1 MLGQTVSHYR
11 ILGQLGAGG
20 MGVVYEAEDLKLGR
34 HVALKFLPERLA
46 GEPQALERFQRE
58 ARAAS
63 ALNHPNLCTI
73 HDIDES
79 GGQWFLVM
87 ELLQGET
94 LARRIAGRS
103 MPLETLLD
111 LATQIADG
119 LDAAHAHGIVHRDIK
134 PANIF
139 VTTRGQAKI
148 LDFGLAKLQPVAMVE
163 AATVATLATPEH
175 LTSPGTTVG
184 TMAYMSPEQI
194 RGLELDAR
202 TDLFSFGAVLYEMAT
217 GGLPFPGTTSGLIL
231 EAILNRPPTAPV
243 RLNPSVPPRL
253 EEIISKA
260 LEKDREVRYQ
270 SAAEMRADLKRLKR
284 DTESGHL
291 AAAASTSR
299 QPRRPG
305 IRGALVVAGILLLG
319 VAVFLSEYYLRS
331 RVMHAK
337 TPATTSPVAAV
348 ATPAAHTLAVL
359 PFHNISGGARENSW
373 GIGMTDAVISRL
385 ASLHDLA
392 VRPTSSVL
400 KYTQGPADPLK
411 AAQELR
417 VDSVLDGTYQ
427 AVSGTV
433 RVSVQLIDAKDGS
446 TRWAQRY
453 DLRAG
458 DMFKFEDELASRVVD
473 GMQVQ
478 VSAAEQN
485 SLQKPATGSPQAYNA
500 YLQARFYR
508 NQYFMH
514 SRRESLRE
522 GRRLLQQALAADP
535 NFVDAEATLSDMY
548 LMEAANFEENAAGN
562 VQLADA
568 AARRALQ
575 LNPHSLAALQS
586 MGDIYAETGQNAK
599 AIRILRQT
607 VTIAPNSET
616 AWDYL
621 GYACHYAG
629 LVEQAEQAYR
639 RSRQLNPTT
648 PRIYWMHARMLLY
661 VGKPDEAEVV
671 MRQAMAANPDQFKAM
686 AYLGEFLYYQGK
698 TAAAEPIL
706 ERAVQL
712 GKESGDEVPLWLAA
726 FLYASRGERQK
737 IDPRLFRHKPQD
749 IIDGDVAYWAGSVY
763 ALLGEHDQAIQWLKR
778 AVELGNQNYP
788 WFQRD
793 KNWDKL
799 RNDPEYQRIMAQ
811 VRRQWEQYTAE
822 FGQS

>member
-46 GEPQALERFQRE
+46 SEPQALERFQRE

-63 ALNHPNLCTI
+63 ALNHPSICTI

-79 GGQWFLVM
+79 GGHWFLVM

-94 LARRIAGRS
+94 LAKKIAGHALE
-103 MPLETLLD
+103 LETVLD
-111 LATQIADG
+111 LGTQIADG

-139 VTTRGQAKI
+139 VTSRGQAKI
-148 LDFGLAKLQPVAMVE
+148 LDFGLAKLQPAATE
-163 AATVATLATPEH
+163 AAAMPTAATPEH

-184 TMAYMSPEQI
+184 TVAYMSPEQI
-194 RGLELDAR
+194 RGQELDAR

-217 GGLPFPGTTSGLIL
+217 GGLPFPGATSGLIF
-231 EAILNRPPTAPV
+231 EAILNRTPAAPV
-243 RLNPSVPPRL
+243 RLNPTLPPRL

-270 SAAEMRADLKRLKR
+270 SAAEIRADLKRLKR
-284 DTESGHL
+284 DTDSGRM
-291 AAAASTSR
+291 AAAAGPSQR
-299 QPRRPG
+299 QKRPG
-305 IRGALVVAGILLLG
+305 VRGAVVVAGILALG
-319 VAVFLSEYYLRS
+319 LVVFLSEYYLRS
-331 RVMHAK
+331 RVIRAK
-337 TPATTSPVAAV
+337 AVAKPPVTEVAA
-348 ATPAAHTLAVL
+348 PAARTLAVL
-359 PFHNISGGARENSW
+359 PFHNISGEGKDNSW

-400 KYTQGPADPLK
+400 KYAQATADPVK

-427 AVSGTV
+427 SAAGSV
-433 RVSVQLIDAKDGS
+433 RVSVQLIDAKDGA

-458 DMFKFEDELASRVVD
+458 DMFKFEDELATRVVE
-473 GMQVQ
+473 GMRVQ
-478 VSAAEQN
+478 VSSAEQN
-485 SLQKPATGSPQAYNA
+485 SLQKPVTASAEAYND

-508 NQYFMH
+508 NEYFLH

-522 GRRLLQQALAADP
+522 GRRLLQQALEVDP
-535 NFVDAEATLSDMY
+535 TFTDAEAMLSDMY
-548 LMEAANFEENAAGN
+548 LMEAANFEENAAAN
-562 VQLADA
+562 LHLAAEA
-568 AARRALQ
+568 AERALRQ
-575 LNPHSLAALQS
+575 NPSSLAALQS
-586 MGDIYAETGQNAK
+586 MGDIYAETGQNAQ
-599 AIRILRQT
+599 AIRTLRQT
-607 VTIAPNSET
+607 VALAPNSET
-616 AWDYL
+616 SWDFL
-621 GYACHYAG
+621 GYAYHYAG

-648 PRIYWMHARMLLY
+648 TRIYWMHGRMLLY
-661 VGKPDEAEVV
+661 IGRPDEAEHV
-671 MRQAMAANPDQFKAM
+671 MRQALAANPDQFKAM
-686 AYLGEFLYYQGK
+686 AFLGEFLYYQGK
-698 TAAAEPIL
+698 TAEAEPIL
-706 ERAVQL
+706 NRAVQL
-712 GKESGDEVPLWLAA
+712 GKNNGDMVPLWLSA

-737 IDPRLFRHKPQD
+737 INPSLFEYKPQD
-749 IIDGDVAYWAGSVY
+749 VIDGDVAYWAGSMY
-763 ALLGEHDQAIQWLKR
+763 ALLGERDKAMVWLKR

-799 RNDPEYQRIMAQ
+799 RNDPEYQRMMAQ
-811 VRRQWEQYTAE
+811 VRRQWEQVTAE

>member
-1 MLGQTVSHYR
+1 MLGQTVSHYC

-63 ALNHPNLCTI
+63 ALNHPSICTI

-79 GGQWFLVM
+79 GGHWFLVM

-94 LARRIAGRS
+94 LAKKIAGR
-103 MPLETLLD
+103 PLELEAVLD
-111 LATQIADG
+111 LGTQIADG

-148 LDFGLAKLQPVAMVE
+148 LDFGLAKLQSAAMEVAAMPT
-163 AATVATLATPEH
+163 AATPEH

-184 TMAYMSPEQI
+184 TVAYMSPEQI
-194 RGLELDAR
+194 RGQELDAR

-217 GGLPFPGTTSGLIL
+217 GGLPFPGATSGLMF
-231 EAILNRPPTAPV
+231 EAILNRTPAAPV
-243 RLNPSVPPRL
+243 RLNPSLPAKL
-253 EEIISKA
+253 EEIINKA

-284 DTESGHL
+284 DTESGRMT
-291 AAAASTSR
+291 AAVVPSR
-299 QPRRPG
+299 RQKRPG
-305 IRGALVVAGILLLG
+305 VRGAVVVAGILALG
-319 VAVFLSEYYLRS
+319 LVIFLTEYYLRS
-331 RVMHAK
+331 RLINAK
-337 TPATTSPVAAV
+337 APAKPPAAEVAAPG
-348 ATPAAHTLAVL
+348 ARTLAVL
-359 PFHNISGGARENSW
+359 PFHNISGEGKDNSW

-400 KYTQGPADPLK
+400 KYAQATADPVK

-427 AVSGTV
+427 SAAGSV
-433 RVSVQLIDAKDGS
+433 RVSVQLIDAKDGA

-458 DMFKFEDELASRVVD
+458 DMFKFEDELATRVVE
-473 GMQVQ
+473 GMRVQ
-478 VSAAEQN
+478 VSSVEQD
-485 SLQKPATGSPQAYNA
+485 SLQKPVTASPEAYND

-508 NQYFMH
+508 NEYFLH

-522 GRRLLQQALAADP
+522 GRRLLQQALAVDP
-535 NFVDAEATLSDMY
+535 NFTDAQAMLSDMY
-548 LMEAANFEENAAGN
+548 LMEAANFEENGAAN
-562 VQLADA
+562 VRLAADA
-568 AARRALQ
+568 AERALRQ
-575 LNPHSLAALQS
+575 NPRSLAALQS
-586 MGDIYAETGQNAK
+586 MGDIYAETGQNAQ
-599 AIRILRQT
+599 AIRTLRQT
-607 VTIAPNSET
+607 VALAPNSET
-616 AWDYL
+616 SWDFL
-621 GYACHYAG
+621 GYAYHYAG
-629 LVEQAEQAYR
+629 LVDQAEQAYR

-648 PRIYWMHARMLLY
+648 PRIYWMHGRMLLY
-661 VGKPDEAEVV
+661 LGKPDEAEQV
-671 MRQAMAANPDQFKAM
+671 MRQALAANPDQFKAM
-686 AYLGEFLYYQGK
+686 AFLGEFLYYQGK
-698 TAAAEPIL
+698 TAEAEPIL
-706 ERAVQL
+706 DRAVQL
-712 GKESGDEVPLWLAA
+712 GKGNGDAVPLWLSA

-737 IDPRLFRHKPQD
+737 IDPSLFEYKPQD
-749 IIDGDVAYWAGSVY
+749 VIDGDVAYWAGSMY
-763 ALLGEHDQAIQWLKR
+763 ALLGERDKAMVWLRR

-799 RNDPEYQRIMAQ
+799 RNDAEYQQIMAQ
-811 VRRQWEQYTAE
+811 VRRQWEQVTAE

>member
-1 MLGQTVSHYR
+1 LLGQTVSHYR
-11 ILGQLGAGG
+11 IVGQLGAGG

-46 GEPQALERFQRE
+46 SEPQALERFQRE

-63 ALNHPNLCTI
+63 ALNHPSICTI

-79 GGQWFLVM
+79 GGHWFLVM

-94 LARRIAGRS
+94 LAKKIAGHALE
-103 MPLETLLD
+103 LETVLD
-111 LATQIADG
+111 LGTQIADG

-139 VTTRGQAKI
+139 VTSRGQAKI
-148 LDFGLAKLQPVAMVE
+148 LDFGLAKLQPAATE
-163 AATVATLATPEH
+163 AAAMPTAATPEH

-184 TMAYMSPEQI
+184 TVAYMSPEQI
-194 RGLELDAR
+194 RGQELDAR

-217 GGLPFPGTTSGLIL
+217 GGLPFPGATSGLIF
-231 EAILNRPPTAPV
+231 EAILNRTPAAPV
-243 RLNPSVPPRL
+243 RLNPTLPPRL

-270 SAAEMRADLKRLKR
+270 SAAEIRADLKRLKR
-284 DTESGHL
+284 DTDSGRM
-291 AAAASTSR
+291 AAAAGPSQR
-299 QPRRPG
+299 QKRPG
-305 IRGALVVAGILLLG
+305 VRGAVVVAGILALG
-319 VAVFLSEYYLRS
+319 LAVFLSEYYLRS
-331 RVMHAK
+331 RVIRAK
-337 TPATTSPVAAV
+337 AVAKPPVTEVAA
-348 ATPAAHTLAVL
+348 PAARTLAVL
-359 PFHNISGGARENSW
+359 PFHNISGEGKDNSW

-400 KYTQGPADPLK
+400 KYAQATADPVK

-427 AVSGTV
+427 SAAGSV
-433 RVSVQLIDAKDGS
+433 RVSVQLIDAKDGA

-458 DMFKFEDELASRVVD
+458 DMFKFEDELATRVVE
-473 GMQVQ
+473 GMRVQ
-478 VSAAEQN
+478 VSSAEQN
-485 SLQKPATGSPQAYNA
+485 SLQKPVTASAEAYND

-508 NQYFMH
+508 NEYFLH

-522 GRRLLQQALAADP
+522 GRRLLQQALEVDP
-535 NFVDAEATLSDMY
+535 TFTDAEAMLSDMY
-548 LMEAANFEENAAGN
+548 LMEAANFEENAAAN
-562 VQLADA
+562 LHLAAEA
-568 AARRALQ
+568 AERALRQ
-575 LNPHSLAALQS
+575 NPSSLAALQS
-586 MGDIYAETGQNAK
+586 MGDIYAETGQNAQ
-599 AIRILRQT
+599 AIRTLRQT
-607 VTIAPNSET
+607 VALAPNSET
-616 AWDYL
+616 SWDFL
-621 GYACHYAG
+621 GYAYHYAG

-648 PRIYWMHARMLLY
+648 TRIYWMHGRMLLY
-661 VGKPDEAEVV
+661 IGRPDEAEQV
-671 MRQAMAANPDQFKAM
+671 MRQALAANPDQFKAM
-686 AYLGEFLYYQGK
+686 AFLGEFLYYQGK
-698 TAAAEPIL
+698 TAEAEPIL
-706 ERAVQL
+706 NRAVQL
-712 GKESGDEVPLWLAA
+712 GKNNGDMVPLWLSA

-737 IDPRLFRHKPQD
+737 INPSLFEYKPQD
-749 IIDGDVAYWAGSVY
+749 VIDGDVAYWAGSMY
-763 ALLGEHDQAIQWLKR
+763 ALLGERDKAMVWLKR

-799 RNDPEYQRIMAQ
+799 RNDPEYQRMMAQ
-811 VRRQWEQYTAE
+811 VRRQWEQVTAE

>member
-1 MLGQTVSHYR
+1 LLGQTVSHYR
-11 ILGQLGAGG
+11 IVGQLGAGG

-46 GEPQALERFQRE
+46 SEPQALERFQRE

-63 ALNHPNLCTI
+63 ALNHPSICTI

-79 GGQWFLVM
+79 GGHWFLVM

-94 LARRIAGRS
+94 LAKKIAGHALE
-103 MPLETLLD
+103 LETVLD
-111 LATQIADG
+111 LGTQIADG

-139 VTTRGQAKI
+139 VTSRGQAKI
-148 LDFGLAKLQPVAMVE
+148 LDFGLAKLQPAATE
-163 AATVATLATPEH
+163 AAAMPTAATPEH

-184 TMAYMSPEQI
+184 TVAYMSPEQI
-194 RGLELDAR
+194 RGQELDAR

-217 GGLPFPGTTSGLIL
+217 GGLPFPGATSGLIF
-231 EAILNRPPTAPV
+231 EAILNRTPAAPV
-243 RLNPSVPPRL
+243 RLNPTLPPRL

-270 SAAEMRADLKRLKR
+270 SAAEIRADLKRLKR
-284 DTESGHL
+284 DTDSGRM
-291 AAAASTSR
+291 AAVAGPSQR
-299 QPRRPG
+299 QQRPG
-305 IRGALVVAGILLLG
+305 VRGAVVVAGILALG
-319 VAVFLSEYYLRS
+319 LVVFLSEYYLRS
-331 RVMHAK
+331 RVIRAK
-337 TPATTSPVAAV
+337 AVAKPPVTEVAA
-348 ATPAAHTLAVL
+348 PAARTLAVL
-359 PFHNISGGARENSW
+359 PFHNISGEGKDNSW

-400 KYTQGPADPLK
+400 KYAQATADPVK

-427 AVSGTV
+427 SAAGSV
-433 RVSVQLIDAKDGS
+433 RVSVQLIDAKDGA

-458 DMFKFEDELASRVVD
+458 DMFKFEDELATRVVE
-473 GMQVQ
+473 GMRVQ
-478 VSAAEQN
+478 VSSAEQN
-485 SLQKPATGSPQAYNA
+485 SLQKPVTASAEAYND

-508 NQYFMH
+508 NEYFLH

-522 GRRLLQQALAADP
+522 GRRLLQQALEVDP
-535 NFVDAEATLSDMY
+535 TFTDAEAMLSDMY
-548 LMEAANFEENAAGN
+548 LMEAANFEENAAAN
-562 VQLADA
+562 LHLAAEA
-568 AARRALQ
+568 AERALRQ
-575 LNPHSLAALQS
+575 NPSSLAALQS
-586 MGDIYAETGQNAK
+586 MGDIYAETGQNAQ
-599 AIRILRQT
+599 AIRTLRQT
-607 VTIAPNSET
+607 VALAPNSET
-616 AWDYL
+616 SWDFL
-621 GYACHYAG
+621 GYAYHYAG

-648 PRIYWMHARMLLY
+648 TRIYWMHGRMLLY
-661 VGKPDEAEVV
+661 IGRPDEAEQV
-671 MRQAMAANPDQFKAM
+671 MRQALAANPDQFKAM
-686 AYLGEFLYYQGK
+686 AFLGEFLYYQGK
-698 TAAAEPIL
+698 TAEAEPIL
-706 ERAVQL
+706 NRAVQL
-712 GKESGDEVPLWLAA
+712 GKNNGDMVPLWLSA

-737 IDPRLFRHKPQD
+737 INPSLFEYKPQD
-749 IIDGDVAYWAGSVY
+749 VIDGDVAYWAGSMY
-763 ALLGEHDQAIQWLKR
+763 ALLGERDKAMVWLKR

-799 RNDPEYQRIMAQ
+799 RNDPEYQRMMAQ
-811 VRRQWEQYTAE
+811 VRRQWEQVTAE

>member
-63 ALNHPNLCTI
+63 ALNHPSICTI

-94 LARRIAGRS
+94 LAKKIAGH
-103 MPLETLLD
+103 PLELEAVLD
-111 LATQIADG
+111 LGTQIADG

-148 LDFGLAKLQPVAMVE
+148 LDFGLAKLQSAAAMEVAAMPT
-163 AATVATLATPEH
+163 AATPEH

-184 TMAYMSPEQI
+184 TVAYMSPEQI
-194 RGLELDAR
+194 RGQELDAR

-217 GGLPFPGTTSGLIL
+217 GGLPFPGATSGLIF
-231 EAILNRPPTAPV
+231 EAILNRTPAAPV
-243 RLNPSVPPRL
+243 RLNPTLPPRL

-270 SAAEMRADLKRLKR
+270 SAAEMRADLRRLKR
-284 DTESGHL
+284 DTESGRMT
-291 AAAASTSR
+291 AAAEPSR
-299 QPRRPG
+299 RQKRPG
-305 IRGALVVAGILLLG
+305 VRGAVVVAGILALG
-319 VAVFLSEYYLRS
+319 LVVFLGEYYVRS
-331 RVMHAK
+331 RVIRAK
-337 TPATTSPVAAV
+337 APAKPPAAEV
-348 ATPAAHTLAVL
+348 TAPAAHTLAVL
-359 PFHNISGGARENSW
+359 PFHNLSAEGKDNSW

-400 KYTQGPADPLK
+400 KYAQATADPVK

-427 AVSGTV
+427 SAAGSV
-433 RVSVQLIDAKDGS
+433 RVSVQLIDAKDGA

-458 DMFKFEDELASRVVD
+458 DMFKFEDELASRVVE

-478 VSAAEQN
+478 VSSVEQN
-485 SLQKPATGSPQAYNA
+485 SLQKPVTASPDAYND

-508 NQYFMH
+508 NEYFMH

-522 GRRLLQQALAADP
+522 GRRLLQQALAVDP
-535 NFVDAEATLSDMY
+535 NFTDAQAMLSDMY
-548 LMEAANFEENAAGN
+548 LMEAANFEENGAAN
-562 VQLADA
+562 VRLAADA
-568 AARRALQ
+568 AERALRQ
-575 LNPHSLAALQS
+575 NPRSLAALQS
-586 MGDIYAETGQNAK
+586 MGDIYAETGQNAQ
-599 AIRILRQT
+599 AIRTLRQT
-607 VTIAPNSET
+607 VALAPNSET
-616 AWDYL
+616 SWDFL
-621 GYACHYAG
+621 GYAYHYAG

-648 PRIYWMHARMLLY
+648 PRIYWMHGRMLLY
-661 VGKPDEAEVV
+661 LGKPDEAEKV
-671 MRQAMAANPDQFKAM
+671 MRQALAANPDQFKAT
-686 AYLGEFLYYQGK
+686 AFLGEFLYYQGK
-698 TAAAEPIL
+698 TAEAEPIL

-712 GKESGDEVPLWLAA
+712 GKGNGDAVPLWLSA

-737 IDPRLFRHKPQD
+737 IDPSLFEYKPQEV
-749 IIDGDVAYWAGSVY
+749 IDGDVAYWAGSMY
-763 ALLGEHDQAIQWLKR
+763 ALLGERDKAIVWLRR

-799 RNDPEYQRIMAQ
+799 RNDAEYQQIMAQ
-811 VRRQWEQYTAE
+811 VRRQWEQYTEE

>member
-63 ALNHPNLCTI
+63 ALNHPSICTI

-79 GGQWFLVM
+79 GGHWFLVM

-94 LARRIAGRS
+94 LAKKIAGH
-103 MPLETLLD
+103 PLELEAVLD
-111 LATQIADG
+111 LGTQIADG

-148 LDFGLAKLQPVAMVE
+148 LDFGLAKLQSAAMEV
-163 AATVATLATPEH
+163 AATPTAATPEH

-184 TMAYMSPEQI
+184 TVAYMSPEQI
-194 RGLELDAR
+194 RGQELDAR

-217 GGLPFPGTTSGLIL
+217 GGLPFLGATSGLIF
-231 EAILNRPPTAPV
+231 EAILNRTPAAPV
-243 RLNPSVPPRL
+243 RLNPSLPAKL
-253 EEIISKA
+253 EEIINKA

-284 DTESGHL
+284 DTESGRM
-291 AAAASTSR
+291 AAAEPSR
-299 QPRRPG
+299 RQKRPG
-305 IRGALVVAGILLLG
+305 VRGALVVAGILALG
-319 VAVFLSEYYLRS
+319 LVIVLTEYYVRS
-331 RVMHAK
+331 RLINAK
-337 TPATTSPVAAV
+337 APAKP
-348 ATPAAHTLAVL
+348 PAAEMAAPAARTLAVL
-359 PFHNISGGARENSW
+359 PFHNISGEGKDNSW

-400 KYTQGPADPLK
+400 KYAQATADPVK

-427 AVSGTV
+427 SAAGSV
-433 RVSVQLIDAKDGS
+433 RVSVQLIDAKDGA

-458 DMFKFEDELASRVVD
+458 DMFKFEDELATRVVE
-473 GMQVQ
+473 GMRVQ
-478 VSAAEQN
+478 VSSVEQD
-485 SLQKPATGSPQAYNA
+485 SLQKPVTASPEAYND

-508 NQYFMH
+508 NEYFLH

-522 GRRLLQQALAADP
+522 GRRLLQQALAVDP
-535 NFVDAEATLSDMY
+535 NFTDAQAMLSDMY
-548 LMEAANFEENAAGN
+548 LMEAANFEENGAAN
-562 VQLADA
+562 LRLAADA
-568 AARRALQ
+568 AERALRQ
-575 LNPHSLAALQS
+575 NPRSLAALQS
-586 MGDIYAETGQNAK
+586 MGDIYAETGQNAQ
-599 AIRILRQT
+599 AIRTLRQT
-607 VTIAPNSET
+607 VALAPNSET
-616 AWDYL
+616 SWDFL
-621 GYACHYAG
+621 GYAYHYAG

-648 PRIYWMHARMLLY
+648 PRIYWMHGRMLLY
-661 VGKPDEAEVV
+661 LGKPDEAEQV
-671 MRQAMAANPDQFKAM
+671 MRQALAANPDQFKAM
-686 AYLGEFLYYQGK
+686 AFLGEFLYYQGK
-698 TAAAEPIL
+698 TAEAEPIL
-706 ERAVQL
+706 DRAVQL
-712 GKESGDEVPLWLAA
+712 GKGNGDAVPLWLSA

-737 IDPRLFRHKPQD
+737 IDPSLFEYKPQD
-749 IIDGDVAYWAGSVY
+749 VIDGDVAYWAGSMY
-763 ALLGEHDQAIQWLKR
+763 ALLGERDEAMVWLKR

-799 RNDPEYQRIMAQ
+799 RNDAEYQQIMAQ
-811 VRRQWEQYTAE
+811 VRRQWEQVTAE

>member
-1 MLGQTVSHYR
+1 LLGQTVSHYR
-11 ILGQLGAGG
+11 IVGQLGAGG

-46 GEPQALERFQRE
+46 SEPQALERFQRE

-63 ALNHPNLCTI
+63 ALNHPSICTI

-79 GGQWFLVM
+79 GGHWFLVM

-94 LARRIAGRS
+94 LAKKIAGHALE
-103 MPLETLLD
+103 LETVLD
-111 LATQIADG
+111 LCTQIADG

-148 LDFGLAKLQPVAMVE
+148 LDFGLAKLQPAATE
-163 AATVATLATPEH
+163 AAAMPTAATPEH

-184 TMAYMSPEQI
+184 TVAYMSPEQI
-194 RGLELDAR
+194 RGQELDAR

-217 GGLPFPGTTSGLIL
+217 GGLPFPGATSGLIF
-231 EAILNRPPTAPV
+231 EAILNRTPAAPV
-243 RLNPSVPPRL
+243 RLNPTLPPRL

-270 SAAEMRADLKRLKR
+270 SAAEIRADLKRLKR
-284 DTESGHL
+284 DTDSGRM
-291 AAAASTSR
+291 AAVAGPSQR
-299 QPRRPG
+299 QKRPG
-305 IRGALVVAGILLLG
+305 VRGAVVVAGILALG
-319 VAVFLSEYYLRS
+319 LVVFLSEYYLRS
-331 RVMHAK
+331 RVIRAK
-337 TPATTSPVAAV
+337 AVAKPPVTEVAA
-348 ATPAAHTLAVL
+348 PAARTLAVL
-359 PFHNISGGARENSW
+359 PFHNISGEGKDNSW

-400 KYTQGPADPLK
+400 KYAQATADPVK

-427 AVSGTV
+427 SAAGSV
-433 RVSVQLIDAKDGS
+433 RVSVQLIDAKDGA

-458 DMFKFEDELASRVVD
+458 DMFKFEDELATRVVE
-473 GMQVQ
+473 GMRVQ
-478 VSAAEQN
+478 VSSAEQN
-485 SLQKPATGSPQAYNA
+485 SLQKPVTASAEAYND

-508 NQYFMH
+508 NEYFLH

-522 GRRLLQQALAADP
+522 GRRLLQQALEVDP
-535 NFVDAEATLSDMY
+535 TFTDAEAMLSDMY
-548 LMEAANFEENAAGN
+548 LMEAANFEENAAAN
-562 VQLADA
+562 LHLAAEA
-568 AARRALQ
+568 AGCALRQ
-575 LNPHSLAALQS
+575 NPSSLAALQS
-586 MGDIYAETGQNAK
+586 MGDIYAETGQNAQ
-599 AIRILRQT
+599 AIRTLRQT
-607 VTIAPNSET
+607 VALAPNSET
-616 AWDYL
+616 SWDFL
-621 GYACHYAG
+621 GYAYHYAG

-648 PRIYWMHARMLLY
+648 TRIYWMHGRMLLY
-661 VGKPDEAEVV
+661 IGRPDEAEQV
-671 MRQAMAANPDQFKAM
+671 MRQALAANPDQFKAM
-686 AYLGEFLYYQGK
+686 AFLGEFLYYQGK
-698 TAAAEPIL
+698 TAEAEPIL
-706 ERAVQL
+706 NRAVQL
-712 GKESGDEVPLWLAA
+712 GKNNGDMVPLWLSA

-737 IDPRLFRHKPQD
+737 INPSLFEYKPQD
-749 IIDGDVAYWAGSVY
+749 VIDGDVAYWAGSMY
-763 ALLGEHDQAIQWLKR
+763 ALLGERDKAMVWLKR

-799 RNDPEYQRIMAQ
+799 RNDPEYQRMMAQ
-811 VRRQWEQYTAE
+811 VRRQWEQVTAE

>member
-11 ILGQLGAGG
+11 IVGQLGAGG

-46 GEPQALERFQRE
+46 SEPQALERFQRE

-63 ALNHPNLCTI
+63 ALNHPSICTI

-79 GGQWFLVM
+79 GGHWFLVM

-94 LARRIAGRS
+94 LAKKIAGHALE
-103 MPLETLLD
+103 LETVLD
-111 LATQIADG
+111 LGTQIADG

-139 VTTRGQAKI
+139 VTSRGQAKI
-148 LDFGLAKLQPVAMVE
+148 LDFGLAKLQPAATE
-163 AATVATLATPEH
+163 AAAMPTAATPEH

-184 TMAYMSPEQI
+184 TVAYMSPEQI
-194 RGLELDAR
+194 RGQELDAR

-217 GGLPFPGTTSGLIL
+217 GGLPFPGATSGLIF
-231 EAILNRPPTAPV
+231 EAILNRTPAAPV
-243 RLNPSVPPRL
+243 RLNPTLPPRL

-270 SAAEMRADLKRLKR
+270 SAAEIRADLKRLKR
-284 DTESGHL
+284 DTDSGRM
-291 AAAASTSR
+291 AAVAGPSQR
-299 QPRRPG
+299 QQRPG
-305 IRGALVVAGILLLG
+305 VRGAVVVAGILALG
-319 VAVFLSEYYLRS
+319 LVVFLSEYYLRS
-331 RVMHAK
+331 RVIRAK
-337 TPATTSPVAAV
+337 AVAKPPVTEVAA
-348 ATPAAHTLAVL
+348 PAARTLAVL
-359 PFHNISGGARENSW
+359 PFHNISGEGKDNSW

-400 KYTQGPADPLK
+400 KYAQATADPVK

-427 AVSGTV
+427 SAAGSV
-433 RVSVQLIDAKDGS
+433 RVSVQLIDAKDGA

-458 DMFKFEDELASRVVD
+458 DMFKFEDELATRVVE
-473 GMQVQ
+473 GMRVQ
-478 VSAAEQN
+478 VSSAEQN
-485 SLQKPATGSPQAYNA
+485 SLQKPVTASAEAYND

-508 NQYFMH
+508 NEYFLH

-522 GRRLLQQALAADP
+522 GRRLLQQALEVDP
-535 NFVDAEATLSDMY
+535 TFTDAEAMLSDMY
-548 LMEAANFEENAAGN
+548 LMEAANFEENAAAN
-562 VQLADA
+562 LHLAAEA
-568 AARRALQ
+568 AERALRQ
-575 LNPHSLAALQS
+575 NPSSLAALQS
-586 MGDIYAETGQNAK
+586 MGDIYAETGQNAQ
-599 AIRILRQT
+599 AIRTLRQT
-607 VTIAPNSET
+607 VALAPNSET
-616 AWDYL
+616 SWDFL
-621 GYACHYAG
+621 GYAYHYAG

-648 PRIYWMHARMLLY
+648 TRIYWMHGRMLLY
-661 VGKPDEAEVV
+661 IGRPDEAEQV
-671 MRQAMAANPDQFKAM
+671 MRQALAANPDQFKAM
-686 AYLGEFLYYQGK
+686 AFLGEFLYYQGK
-698 TAAAEPIL
+698 TAEAEPIL
-706 ERAVQL
+706 NRAVQL
-712 GKESGDEVPLWLAA
+712 GKNNGDMVPLWLSA

-737 IDPRLFRHKPQD
+737 INPSLFEYKPQD
-749 IIDGDVAYWAGSVY
+749 VIDGDVAYWAGSMY
-763 ALLGEHDQAIQWLKR
+763 ALLGERDKAMVWLKR

-799 RNDPEYQRIMAQ
+799 RNDPEYQRMMAQ
-811 VRRQWEQYTAE
+811 VRRQWEQVTAE

>member
-1 MLGQTVSHYR
+1 LLGQTVSHYR
-11 ILGQLGAGG
+11 IVGQLGAGG

-46 GEPQALERFQRE
+46 SEPQALERFQRE

-63 ALNHPNLCTI
+63 ALNHPSICTI

-79 GGQWFLVM
+79 GGHWFLVM

-94 LARRIAGRS
+94 LAKKIAGHALE
-103 MPLETLLD
+103 LETVLD
-111 LATQIADG
+111 LGTQIADG

-139 VTTRGQAKI
+139 VTSRGQAKI
-148 LDFGLAKLQPVAMVE
+148 LDFGLAKLQPAATE
-163 AATVATLATPEH
+163 AAAMPTAATPEH

-184 TMAYMSPEQI
+184 TVAYMSPEQI
-194 RGLELDAR
+194 RGQELDAR

-217 GGLPFPGTTSGLIL
+217 GGLPFPGATSGLIF
-231 EAILNRPPTAPV
+231 EAILNRTPAAPV
-243 RLNPSVPPRL
+243 RLNPTLPPRL

-270 SAAEMRADLKRLKR
+270 SAAEIRADLKRLKR
-284 DTESGHL
+284 DTDSGRMAV
-291 AAAASTSR
+291 AAGPR
-299 QPRRPG
+299 QRQKRPG
-305 IRGALVVAGILLLG
+305 VRGAVVVAGILALG
-319 VAVFLSEYYLRS
+319 LVVFLSEYYLRS
-331 RVMHAK
+331 RVIRAK
-337 TPATTSPVAAV
+337 AVAKPPVTEVAA
-348 ATPAAHTLAVL
+348 PAARTLAVL
-359 PFHNISGGARENSW
+359 PFHNISGEGKDNSW

-400 KYTQGPADPLK
+400 KYAQATADPVK

-427 AVSGTV
+427 SAAGSV
-433 RVSVQLIDAKDGS
+433 RVSVQLIDAKDGA

-458 DMFKFEDELASRVVD
+458 DMFKFEDELATRVVE
-473 GMQVQ
+473 GMRVQ
-478 VSAAEQN
+478 VSSAEQN
-485 SLQKPATGSPQAYNA
+485 SLQKPVTASAEAYND

-508 NQYFMH
+508 NEYFLH

-522 GRRLLQQALAADP
+522 GRRLLQQALEVDP
-535 NFVDAEATLSDMY
+535 TFTDAEAMLSDMY
-548 LMEAANFEENAAGN
+548 LMEAANFEENAAAN
-562 VQLADA
+562 LHLAAEA
-568 AARRALQ
+568 AERALRQ
-575 LNPHSLAALQS
+575 NPSSLAALQS
-586 MGDIYAETGQNAK
+586 MGDIYAETGQNAQ
-599 AIRILRQT
+599 AIRTLRQT
-607 VTIAPNSET
+607 VALAPNSET
-616 AWDYL
+616 SWDFL
-621 GYACHYAG
+621 GYAYHYAG

-648 PRIYWMHARMLLY
+648 TRIYWMHGRMLLY
-661 VGKPDEAEVV
+661 IGRPDEAEQV
-671 MRQAMAANPDQFKAM
+671 MRQALAANPDQFKAM
-686 AYLGEFLYYQGK
+686 AFLGEFLYYQGK
-698 TAAAEPIL
+698 TAEAEPIL
-706 ERAVQL
+706 NRAVQL
-712 GKESGDEVPLWLAA
+712 GKNNGDMVPLWLSA

-737 IDPRLFRHKPQD
+737 INPSLFEYKPQD
-749 IIDGDVAYWAGSVY
+749 VIDGDVAYWAGSMY
-763 ALLGEHDQAIQWLKR
+763 ALLGERDKAMVWLKR

-799 RNDPEYQRIMAQ
+799 RNDPEYQRMMAQ
-811 VRRQWEQYTAE
+811 VRRQWEQVTAE

>member
-1 MLGQTVSHYR
+1 LLGQTVSHYR
-11 ILGQLGAGG
+11 IVGQLGAGG

-46 GEPQALERFQRE
+46 SEPQALERFQRE

-63 ALNHPNLCTI
+63 ALNHPSICTI

-79 GGQWFLVM
+79 GGHWFLVM

-94 LARRIAGRS
+94 LAKKIAGHALE
-103 MPLETLLD
+103 LETVLD
-111 LATQIADG
+111 LGTQIADG

-139 VTTRGQAKI
+139 VTSRGQAKI
-148 LDFGLAKLQPVAMVE
+148 LDFGLAKLQPAATE
-163 AATVATLATPEH
+163 AAAMPTAATPEH

-184 TMAYMSPEQI
+184 TVAYMSPEQI
-194 RGLELDAR
+194 RGQELDAR

-217 GGLPFPGTTSGLIL
+217 GGLPFPGATSGLIF
-231 EAILNRPPTAPV
+231 EAILNRTPAAPV
-243 RLNPSVPPRL
+243 RLNPTLPPRL

-270 SAAEMRADLKRLKR
+270 SAAEIRADLKRLKR
-284 DTESGHL
+284 DTDSGRM
-291 AAAASTSR
+291 AAAAGPSQR
-299 QPRRPG
+299 QKRPG
-305 IRGALVVAGILLLG
+305 VRGAVVVAGILALG
-319 VAVFLSEYYLRS
+319 LVVFLSEYYLRS
-331 RVMHAK
+331 RVIRAK
-337 TPATTSPVAAV
+337 AVAKPPVTEVAA
-348 ATPAAHTLAVL
+348 PAARTLAVL
-359 PFHNISGGARENSW
+359 PFHNISGEGKDNSW

-400 KYTQGPADPLK
+400 KYAQATADPVK

-427 AVSGTV
+427 SAAGSV
-433 RVSVQLIDAKDGS
+433 RVSVQLIDAKDGA

-458 DMFKFEDELASRVVD
+458 DMFKFEDELATRVVE
-473 GMQVQ
+473 GMRVQ
-478 VSAAEQN
+478 VSSAEQN
-485 SLQKPATGSPQAYNA
+485 SLQKPVTASAEAYND

-508 NQYFMH
+508 NEYFLH

-522 GRRLLQQALAADP
+522 GRRLLQQALEVDP
-535 NFVDAEATLSDMY
+535 TFTDAEAMLSDMY
-548 LMEAANFEENAAGN
+548 LMEAANFEENAAAN
-562 VQLADA
+562 LHLAAEA
-568 AARRALQ
+568 AERALRQ
-575 LNPHSLAALQS
+575 NPSSLAALQS
-586 MGDIYAETGQNAK
+586 MGDIYAETGQNAQ
-599 AIRILRQT
+599 AIRTLRQT
-607 VTIAPNSET
+607 VALAPNSET
-616 AWDYL
+616 SWDFL
-621 GYACHYAG
+621 GYAYHYAG

-648 PRIYWMHARMLLY
+648 TRIYWMHGRMLLY
-661 VGKPDEAEVV
+661 IGRPDEAEQV
-671 MRQAMAANPDQFKAM
+671 MRQALAANPDQFKAM
-686 AYLGEFLYYQGK
+686 AFLGEFLYYQGK
-698 TAAAEPIL
+698 TAEAEPIL
-706 ERAVQL
+706 NRAVQL
-712 GKESGDEVPLWLAA
+712 GKNNGDMVPLWLSA

-737 IDPRLFRHKPQD
+737 INPSLFEYKPQD
-749 IIDGDVAYWAGSVY
+749 VIDGDVAYWAGSMY
-763 ALLGEHDQAIQWLKR
+763 ALLGERDKAMVWLKR

-799 RNDPEYQRIMAQ
+799 RNDPEYQRMMAQ
-811 VRRQWEQYTAE
+811 VRRQWEQVTAE